1 MIKVNTSSYVI
12 ITVTDAMVIQ
22 HQRQMMNEEELKAK
36 LAELE
41 ETNKS
46 LVESVGKLEKA
57 NTDLVSQR
65 TELKEKIK
73 ANSGDEEL
81 KKELDAY
88 KLQLEEVEADKEAL
102 VGDFTHK
109 LASKDMVQQLS
120 ALGVKTHNADA
131 LNMVSDLILN
141 DAKYEDGAFKFVTE
155 DNTTRFNDSN
165 KPFNLQD
172 KVNELKESDKSYL
185 FVPSNGGGAT
195 DTTTAPAPQQSD
207 LNSILN
213 AGLKY

>member
-1 MIKVNTSSYVI
+1 
-12 ITVTDAMVIQ
+12 MVIQ

-41 ETNKS
+41 ETNDL

-65 TELKEKIK
+65 AELKEKIK

-88 KLQLEEVEADKEAL
+88 KQQLEEVEADKEAL

-131 LNMVSDLILN
+131 LSAVSDLILK
-141 DAKYEDGAFKFVTE
+141 DAVYEDGAFKFVNDE
-155 DNTTRFNDSN
+155 NTTRFNDAN
-165 KPFNLQD
+165 QPFNLQD
-172 KVNELKESDKSYL
+172 RVNELKESDKAYL
-185 FVPSNGGGAT
+185 FVPATGGGAT
-195 DTTTAPAPQQSD
+195 DTTTAPTPKTDVVDHVRDAY
-207 LNSILN
+207 
-213 AGLKY
+213 GF

>member
-1 MIKVNTSSYVI
+1 
-12 ITVTDAMVIQ
+12 MVIQ

-195 DTTTAPAPQQSD
+195 DTTTAPAPQTESSYD
-207 LNSILN
+207 AFMSKSNF
-213 AGLKY
+213 

>member
-1 MIKVNTSSYVI
+1 
-12 ITVTDAMVIQ
+12 MVIQ

-195 DTTTAPAPQQSD
+195 DTTTAPAPQTD
-207 LNSILN
+207 INSIIN
-213 AGLKY
+213 AGLTY